1 MAALDRLR
9 RRSADDETV
18 GGGGGGN
25 GPAPISG
32 SSGLPAEP
40 DRVEPDRTEEDAL
53 RARLSEDPNDFAA
66 FDRLAEIVR
75 TRATEGHDVGDPQ
88 READDAVWA
97 LAEEVAQSSR
107 AWYPLIE
114 LARLSIDD
122 DRDVALR
129 RIETGVDRDPTGEAL
144 ARGLAMLRESGHP
157 VDALNLGVGHWRPR
171 EHAVEA
177 GRQLIESAIEAGR
190 PGEARR
196 QLEALAAHPDQAGV
210 EKLRRELEDRV
221 TLADQEVAQ
230 RRTGSIPIIT
240 DPPPPLPPPPAA
252 PDSAAPDSAGS
263 AAPAVDVREDKEKG
277 GGLLGFLRR

>member
-1 MAALDRLR
+1 VDDAA
-9 RRSADDETV
+9 
-18 GGGGGGN
+18 GGGGGAV
-25 GPAPISG
+25 P
-32 SSGLPAEP
+32 EP
-40 DRVEPDRTEEDAL
+40 VDRSEEEAL
-53 RARLSEDPNDFAA
+53 RGRLGEDPNDFAA

-75 TRATEGHDVGDPQ
+75 SRATEGHDVGDPQ

-97 LAEEVAQSSR
+97 LAEEIAQSSR

-144 ARGLAMLRESGHP
+144 ARGLAMLRESGHA

-177 GRQLIESAIEAGR
+177 GRQLIEAAIEAGR

-196 QLEALAAHPDQAGV
+196 QLEALSAHPDQTGV
-210 EKLRRELEDRV
+210 QRLRRELEDRV
-221 TLADQEVAQ
+221 GTQNPPTA
-230 RRTGSIPIIT
+230 SIPVIT
-240 DPPPPLPPPPAA
+240 DPIVTT
-252 PDSAAPDSAGS
+252 
-263 AAPAVDVREDKEKG
+263 PAVDVREEG
-277 GGLLGFLRR
+277 YLRK